1 MTSACIWQWY
11 DTIAAS
17 NWDTDASLIGTN
29 YAERDW
35 FRANQ
40 AGKPGMQYAMGKTTY
55 LPGLYFSSPV
65 IQNGHFSGAVVVKLN
80 VENLSF
86 LTAQTNAYLTDEF
99 GVVILAQDK
108 SLEFQAVPNA
118 AVFGLS
124 APARLARYQH
134 SDFTRLDRVLPDD
147 VAFPELYKHANDTNH
162 YLQSIRSLPE
172 YGLTVHVE
180 DELQLVALQRER
192 WLWLFLLV
200 FIGSTLILSFNALYI
215 YLSTIRSSRR
225 VLRDSEERLNML
237 LKSAPDAVF
246 IWGSD
251 ECIVYVND
259 ATLQLLGYAVQEL
272 IGKKIFDLAPVDWRE
287 SYRQEVNNELV
298 RKEHSIHEVRLLTKD
313 GRQLPME
320 ANVVRLPNGQVYGSC
335 RDITEREQVKALEQ
349 QRLDE
354 MEALYQLSN
363 AVTLEQIY
371 TTAMDYIP
379 RLFKADRVAIM
390 LSDDDGIMRLKAWR
404 GLSDS
409 FLKKIDGNFP
419 PECVASELQPTF
431 AEDIEHDE
439 QSAGMRD
446 SLRAEGIKSI
456 SCMPLQQHDHLF
468 GKLSMCF
475 DNPHHFSQREKQLAF
490 NIAAHV
496 SSAIDRKYV
505 EQQFSDM
512 FEFAPDAIVITDMQA
527 IITMLNRQAEALF
540 GYNKDELIGRSIDIL
555 IPHDTKNERRNMRQR
570 FLNSALLPKPMGETS
585 RKDLRA
591 ITKDDRIFP
600 VEISLSPMRSQ
611 NGMVIAAAVR
621 DVSARKQVMEQLM
634 FTARELEQAN
644 AQVEEERAQ
653 LAFRVEERTLQLRI
667 ANRAKDS
674 FLATMSHEIRTP
686 LGGLL
691 GMMEL
696 LSLTSLDAEQV
707 ETLQAAR
714 SSGKGLL
721 RIVDDILDWSKI
733 EAGKLQLSPR
743 AAPIAPLLKGVVAT
757 YGQLASTK
765 GIQLRYR
772 YDESLSQAHLF
783 DHLRLSQ
790 ILNNFTSNAIKFTA
804 SGSVEISATLVAQQ
818 NGCEEVRFC
827 VKDTGIGLEPAQ
839 LARLFQQ
846 YEQASSDTARMY
858 GGTGLGLA
866 ICRSLAELMEGNISV
881 TSTHGVGSEFC
892 FTVCLPVANLA
903 AQRDLQLH
911 LARGE
916 EGELQVNANINTLRK
931 SGKAVSVLVVD
942 DHPVNRML
950 LKQQLE
956 QLGLH
961 GDVAAYGIL
970 ALALWQTGQYDLVIT
985 DCHMPEMDGYELT
998 RCIRDIEVQDEL
1010 ARTPIVAWT
1019 ANVMAEEEGRCK
1031 AAGMDDIL
1039 TKPTELAQLR
1049 AMLLKWLDRPEL
1061 VQQDDE
1067 VSTCAEPDPND
1078 TALTPASGKVLELS
1092 ALQKIAKRRAQQ
1104 IEMLQEFTAHNRND
1118 IAALAAALQAGNP
1131 AAVARGAH
1139 RIKGACRMVGALQL
1153 EALCSSIEQAA
1164 SFGDMSSARTLAK
1177 GLYEANTALEHAV
1190 ARFIDAH
1197 EEKAG
1202 E

>member
-1 MTSACIWQWY
+1 MKKDKKYKLWGMALVLALSWCVLAGVIAQRHYFDQTQTLIAQQRFITEQRADDMADSVQRNLHYLSGIPNMLSHLGRVNRATARFGQHVAASTVPYEQRKNNWTQDPALNDLSLYLAVVQQNLNADLIFLVNAAG

-17 NWDTDASLIGTN
+17 NWDAAGTPIGSN

-35 FRANQ
+35 FHANQ
-40 AGKPGMQYAMGKTTY
+40 VDKPGMQYAMGKTTY

-65 IQNGHFSGAVVVKLN
+65 IQSGHFSGAVVVKLN

-108 SLEFQAVPNA
+108 SLELQAVPDA
-118 AVFGLS
+118 AIFGLS
-124 APARLARYQH
+124 ELAKRARYQR
-134 SDFTRLDRVLPDD
+134 SDFAKLDRVLTGDAD
-147 VAFPELYKHANDTNH
+147 FPELYKHANDTNR
-162 YLQSIRSLPE
+162 YLQSIRTLPE

-180 DELQLVALQRER
+180 DELQLLALQRER
-192 WLWLFLLV
+192 WLWLFLLA

-215 YLSTIRSSRR
+215 YLSTIKSSRQ

-259 ATLQLLGYAVQEL
+259 ATVQLLGYAPQEL
-272 IGKKIFDLAPVDWRE
+272 IGRNIFELAPVDWRE
-287 SYRQEVNNELV
+287 PYRQEINNELV
-298 RKEHSIHEVRLLTKD
+298 RKEHSIYEVRLLTKD

-335 RDITEREQVKALEQ
+335 RDITERKQTKALEL

-363 AVTLEQIY
+363 AATLEHIY
-371 TTAMDYIP
+371 TMAMDHML

-390 LSDDDGIMRLKAWR
+390 LSDDEGKMRFKAWR

-409 FLKKIDGNFP
+409 FRQELDGYSP
-419 PECVASELQPTF
+419 WEGVATEPQPTY

-439 QSAGMRD
+439 QYAGMRD
-446 SLRAEGIKSI
+446 SLRAAGIKSI
-456 SCMPLQQHDHLF
+456 SCMPLQQHSHLF
-468 GKLSMCF
+468 GKLTVCF
-475 DNPHHFSQREKQLAF
+475 DRPHKYTQYEMQLATT
-490 NIAAHV
+490 IASHV
-496 SSAIDRKYV
+496 SFAIDRKHA
-505 EQQFSDM
+505 EQQFADM
-512 FEFAPDAIVITDMQA
+512 FEFAPDAIVITDRQA
-527 IITMLNRQAEALF
+527 FITMVNRQAETLF
-540 GYNKDELIGRSIDIL
+540 GHTKDELIGQPIDIL
-555 IPHDTKNERRNMRQR
+555 IPHDAKNERRNMRQR
-570 FLNSALLPKPMGETS
+570 FLNSALRPKPMGATN
-585 RKDLRA
+585 RKDLRGIA
-591 ITKDDRIFP
+591 KDGRIFP
-600 VEISLSPMRSQ
+600 VEISLSPMHSQ
-611 NGMVIAAAVR
+611 NGMVIAAAIR
-621 DVSARKQVMEQLM
+621 DVSARQQVMEQLL
-634 FTARELEQAN
+634 FTARELEQSN

-653 LAFRVEERTLQLRI
+653 LAFRVEERTSQLRI

-714 SSGKGLL
+714 SSGRGLL

-804 SGSVEISATLVAQQ
+804 SGSVEISATLVGQQ

-846 YEQASSDTARMY
+846 YEQASADTARMY

-881 TSTHGVGSEFC
+881 ASTHGVG
-892 FTVCLPVANLA
+892 L
-903 AQRDLQLH
+903 
-911 LARGE
+911 
-916 EGELQVNANINTLRK
+916 
-931 SGKAVSVLVVD
+931 
-942 DHPVNRML
+942 
-950 LKQQLE
+950 
-956 QLGLH
+956 
-961 GDVAAYGIL
+961 GIL
-970 ALALWQTGQYDLVIT
+970 FHGVLA
-985 DCHMPEMDGYELT
+985 
-998 RCIRDIEVQDEL
+998 
-1010 ARTPIVAWT
+1010 
-1019 ANVMAEEEGRCK
+1019 GR
-1031 AAGMDDIL
+1031 
-1039 TKPTELAQLR
+1039 
-1049 AMLLKWLDRPEL
+1049 
-1061 VQQDDE
+1061 
-1067 VSTCAEPDPND
+1067 
-1078 TALTPASGKVLELS
+1078 
-1092 ALQKIAKRRAQQ
+1092 
-1104 IEMLQEFTAHNRND
+1104 
-1118 IAALAAALQAGNP
+1118 
-1131 AAVARGAH
+1131 
-1139 RIKGACRMVGALQL
+1139 
-1153 EALCSSIEQAA
+1153 
-1164 SFGDMSSARTLAK
+1164 
-1177 GLYEANTALEHAV
+1177 
-1190 ARFIDAH
+1190 
-1197 EEKAG
+1197 
-1202 E
+1202 